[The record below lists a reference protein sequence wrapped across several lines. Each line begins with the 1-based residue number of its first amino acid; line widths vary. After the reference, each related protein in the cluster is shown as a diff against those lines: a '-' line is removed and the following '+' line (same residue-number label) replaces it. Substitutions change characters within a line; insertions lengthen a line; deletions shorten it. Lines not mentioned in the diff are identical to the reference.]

1 MKITLLSSLF
11 VLSFVLFE
19 SRAFGQRNSD
29 KYGEVFIFFNL
40 SCPICQKYIHE
51 VNAITAEYRR
61 EFDFKILVVEEV
73 RRKELKS
80 FTNEYGVKFFVE
92 KASKDDIV
100 RLNPS
105 VTPEVFLFD
114 YNGSLVYQGAIDNWF
129 YELGKYRKEP
139 TEFYL
144 KESLKALLSGTN
156 PSISKTEAIGCMI
169 SKSKTH

>member
-11 VLSFVLFE
+11 ALSIVLFQYK
-19 SRAFGQRNSD
+19 AFGQRNSD
-29 KYGEVFIFFNL
+29 KCGEVFIFFNL

-51 VNAITAEYRR
+51 INTITEEYRK

-73 RRKELKS
+73 RRKELNS
-80 FTNEYGVKFFVE
+80 FTNEYGVKFFIE
-92 KASKDDIV
+92 KANKNDIV

-114 YNGSLVYQGAIDNWF
+114 NIGSLVYQGAIDNWF
-129 YELGKYRKEP
+129 YELGKYRKEA
-139 TEFYL
+139 TEFFL
-144 KESLKALLSGTN
+144 KEALKALISGTN

-169 SKSKTH
+169 QKSKTH